1 MTSFPVKTAVGYP
14 VKSEVD
20 FPVKTEVKDDH
31 AVTSVVD
38 CLVFCLFVCLFF
50 AAANCLVKTVVGYQ
64 LNCQGTVYTYQ
75 QSVRQMYINSA
86 AFCLPH

>member
-38 CLVFCLFVCLFF
+38 CLVFCLFVCFL
-50 AAANCLVKTVVGYQ
+50 L
-64 LNCQGTVYTYQ
+64 
-75 QSVRQMYINSA
+75 RQIV
-86 AFCLPH
+86 